1 MASDYT
7 ELLREQVV
15 IAAMSAAW
23 LDSHP
28 GVSDGHEEGGF
39 ILRRADGQIE
49 ILWWVTGVQN
59 SIRVPPHPGCKIEEN
74 DILASFHTHPN
85 TGSNTCKN
93 RARPINEQYVTIL
106 I

>member
-15 IAAMSAAW
+15 IAAMSAAL

-49 ILWWVTGVQN
+49 ILRWVTGVQN